1 VCDTITSHFLFFYD
15 YQIGRA
21 PIRDLEKKYTEYL
34 SSTVCTVSVSV
45 LVSVLVLVLVWYWYW
60 KGVCMSTWDVT
71 FVINGKMEDFEVDAG
86 TENGALKLATEEAST
101 KYPKAHLELMGVL
114 CTEY

>member
-1 VCDTITSHFLFFYD
+1 
-15 YQIGRA
+15 
-21 PIRDLEKKYTEYL
+21 
-34 SSTVCTVSVSV
+34 
-45 LVSVLVLVLVWYWYW
+45 
-60 KGVCMSTWDVT
+60 MSTWDVT

-101 KYPKAHLELMGVL
+101 KYPKARLELMGVL